1 MKKKVLALSVALAL
15 GGVAGVASAAVSVAD
30 GGIGHNLVL
39 PYFSVQQGQATLLS
53 IVNTDQVNAKAV
65 KVRFRGAVDSDDIFD
80 FQVFLSP
87 GDVWTANVSASGGVT
102 KLTTSDTS
110 CTVPAGVG
118 TTITDF
124 VMTRVATDDPIKT
137 AEGYVEIFNMA
148 DIPPFLGQ
156 FDAAGV
162 VWTRP
167 TALGAGAVKNPLFTA
182 VKHVAGAA
190 GAPWAPPCTAA
201 YLENIENGLDTNA
214 DGVTDLP
221 ATYSSGAG
229 VGPYVA
235 AVGAINAANPIG
247 KTGADG
253 VFVSTAAGTPATTG
267 LFVHSGTGTT
277 GQQAPY
283 LAAPTGTLFGN
294 WMLVNTTDAGA
305 YGGVMTTLS
314 AGADTRIVYS
324 SQLETPVAAQNLA
337 TDFPNIAATADAV
350 LLQQFV
356 QTAKYDFPDVS
367 TPYEIGDNLASVRAA
382 AISSAMLVTKVQN
395 EFFSDTSVNAAT
407 DFVLSQPTRRY
418 HVAGRVGKKGAYESK
433 TALDAWAQL
442 NAAVT
447 SAYIPTLPYARVTV
461 VDNKNG
467 HRACVKT
474 GSSSMYDREEYLKV
488 GGSKPVVSPSTVVNA
503 PDVYLCNEA
512 GVVSINNPT
521 VAAGKFTGAV
531 LSQYTGMGVNGISGP
546 FLGASNLGSSDPY
559 LKNAGWVDW
568 ALTVGGATTGNTL
581 GLPLVGQLFMKV
593 GVGGSGYGV
602 NMPHRFTK
610 GATALP
616 VPEIPGVGGSF
627 DGSLTTYPVVAAPV
641 VAATGVVA
649 DGSTST
655 PQP

>member
-1 MKKKVLALSVALAL
+1 LY
-15 GGVAGVASAAVSVAD
+15 G
-30 GGIGHNLVL
+30 
-39 PYFSVQQGQATLLS
+39 
-53 IVNTDQVNAKAV
+53 
-65 KVRFRGAVDSDDIFD
+65 
-80 FQVFLSP
+80 
-87 GDVWTANVSASGGVT
+87 
-102 KLTTSDTS
+102 S
-110 CTVPAGVG
+110 CCIG

-124 VMTRVATDDPIKT
+124 VTTRVATDDPIAT

-148 DIPPFLGQ
+148 DIPPFLAQ
-156 FDAAGV
+156 FSAPNAWSRPASAAAGGIV
-162 VWTRP
+162 
-167 TALGAGAVKNPLFTA
+167 NPLFKA

-190 GAPWAPPCTAA
+190 GAPWTPPCTAA
-201 YLENIENGLDTNA
+201 ILENIEGGWDADANGVIDI
-214 DGVTDLP
+214 P
-221 ATYSSGAG
+221 STYASAGTVSAYAALTGTVVAG
-229 VGPYVA
+229 VIGIGSTDAVTGEWDPA
-235 AVGAINAANPIG
+235 AGNTVGADVA
-247 KTGADG
+247 K
-253 VFVSTAAGTPATTG
+253 G
-267 LFVHSGTGTT
+267 LFVENAT

-314 AGADTRIVYS
+314 AGAKTRIVYS
-324 SQLETPVAAQNLA
+324 SQLEEAVAAQNLA

-356 QTAKYDFPDVS
+356 KTAKYDFPDVS
-367 TPYEIGDNLASVRAA
+367 TPYELGDNLASKRAA

-418 HVAGRVGKKGAYESK
+418 HVAGRVGKKGAYDSK
-433 TALDAWAQL
+433 TAADAWAQL
-442 NAAVT
+442 TAGVT
-447 SAYIPTLPYARVTV
+447 DAYTPTLPYARVTT

-474 GSSSMYDREEYLKV
+474 GSSSMFDREEYLKV

-546 FLGASNLGSSDPY
+546 FLGASNLGSADPY
-559 LKNAGWVDW
+559 LKNAGWIDW
-568 ALTVGGATTGNTL
+568 QLTTGTATTGNTL

-610 GATALP
+610 GDSDLPIPTIYDGALATTPLFDKGSVSTDP
-616 VPEIPGVGGSF
+616 TSGVQVGSA
-627 DGSLTTYPVVAAPV
+627 YYV
-641 VAATGVVA
+641 GVVA
-649 DGSTST
+649 DGAATT

>member
-1 MKKKVLALSVALAL
+1 M
-15 GGVAGVASAAVSVAD
+15 
-30 GGIGHNLVL
+30 
-39 PYFSVQQGQATLLS
+39 
-53 IVNTDQVNAKAV
+53 NTDSINAKAV

-87 GDVWTANVSASGGVT
+87 GDVWTANVSAAGGVT

-124 VMTRVATDDPIKT
+124 VTTRVATDDPIAT

-156 FDAAGV
+156 FSAANAWSRPASAAAGGI
-162 VWTRP
+162 
-167 TALGAGAVKNPLFTA
+167 ANPLFKA

-190 GAPWAPPCTAA
+190 GAPWTPPCTATI
-201 YLENIENGLDTNA
+201 LENIEGGWDADANGVIDI
-214 DGVTDLP
+214 P
-221 ATYSSGAG
+221 STYSAVAG
-229 VGPYVA
+229 
-235 AVGAINAANPIG
+235 AANSATAYAANTTDNLG
-247 KTGADG
+247 GAAALSLG
-253 VFVSTAAGTPATTG
+253 STSATTG
-267 LFVHSGTGTT
+267 LWVANALAGAAPVAAPKGLFIEDAN

-314 AGADTRIVYS
+314 AAQPTRIVYS
-324 SQLETPVAAQNLA
+324 SQLEEAVDAQNLA

-356 QTAKYDFPDVS
+356 KTAKYDFPDVS
-367 TPYEIGDNLASVRAA
+367 TPYELGDNLASVRAA

-418 HVAGRVGKKGAYESK
+418 HVAGRVGKKGAYDSK
-433 TALDAWAQL
+433 TAADAWAQL
-442 NAAVT
+442 TTGVTNAYT
-447 SAYIPTLPYARVTV
+447 PTLPYARVTT

-467 HRACVKT
+467 HRACGKT
-474 GSSSMYDREEYLKV
+474 GSSSMFDREEYLKV

-521 VAAGKFTGAV
+521 VAAGKFTGSV

-546 FLGASNLGSSDPY
+546 FLGASNLGSADPY
-559 LKNAGWVDW
+559 LKNAGWIDW
-568 ALTVGGATTGNTL
+568 SLTTGTATTGNTL

-610 GATALP
+610 GAVALP
-616 VPEIPGVGGSF
+616 VPTIYLGGAAGAPLFDKDNASTVVPTSTAAVAGVFYTG
-627 DGSLTTYPVVAAPV
+627 VAADGQ
-641 VAATGVVA
+641 AT
-649 DGSTST
+649 T

>member
-15 GGVAGVASAAVSVAD
+15 GGVAGVASAAVSVSD

-53 IVNTDQVNAKAV
+53 IVNTDQINAKAV

-124 VMTRVATDDPIKT
+124 VTTRVATDDPIAT

-148 DIPPFLGQ
+148 DIPPYLGQ

-190 GAPWAPPCTAA
+190 GAPWVPPCTAA

-247 KTGADG
+247 KTGANG
-253 VFVSTAAGTPATTG
+253 VFASTAAGTAATTG
-267 LFVHSGTGTT
+267 LFVHSGTGST

-324 SQLETPVAAQNLA
+324 SQLESPVAAQNLA

-442 NAAVT
+442 NSAVT

-474 GSSSMYDREEYLKV
+474 GSSSMFDREEYLKV

-521 VAAGKFTGAV
+521 VAAGKFTGSV

-546 FLGASNLGSSDPY
+546 FLGASNLGSADPY
-559 LKNAGWVDW
+559 LKNAGWIDW
-568 ALTVGGATTGNTL
+568 TLTVGGATTGNTL

-610 GATALP
+610 GVVALP
-616 VPEIPGVGGSF
+616 TPEIPGVGGSF
-627 DGSLTTYPVVAAPV
+627 DGSLVTYPVTNAPV

-649 DGSTST
+649 DGSLST